1 MKRAMNFLLSMFK
14 GVLAFLGTTLGL
26 PAISVAELWVC
37 QDLSKN
43 SPVYTDVPT
52 QSDKVRCLGVKE
64 NQGTFNKIP
73 AEFFYQ
79 LGRPDLTLPRTENQ
93 TKRLISDQQTK
104 DKTEAP
110 ELLWRS
116 QEIKF
121 EKRGQRSRKLDEPIC
136 ELQGSVRG
144 GTKRAAFVRVTRGAL
159 TTSSVPV
166 FLKGGSSVVNWKA
179 TLRGACRKPQVEI
192 SYTG

>member
-1 MKRAMNFLLSMFK
+1 MKRAMNFLPGLVGGALTFA
-14 GVLAFLGTTLGL
+14 GATLGL
-26 PAISVAELWVC
+26 PEISAAELWVC
-37 QDLSKN
+37 QDLMKN

-52 QSDKVRCLGVKE
+52 QSDKVRCTGVKDS
-64 NQGTFNKIP
+64 QGTFNKVP

-79 LGRPDLTLPRTENQ
+79 LGRPDLMLPRVENQ
-93 TKRLISDQQTK
+93 TKKFISDQQAK

-121 EKRGQRSRKLDEPIC
+121 EKKGRRSVKLDEPIC

-144 GTKRAAFVRVTRGAL
+144 GPKRAAFVRVTRGAL
-159 TTSSVPV
+159 TASSVPV